1 MEYRKIYSMKMRKN
15 FFGICL
21 IATTL
26 FVSSA
31 FSSLAEFGPGADLS
45 PSGATSAAFVTTAH
59 TTTSTGSDTFGQ
71 HTDGQ
76 AAIIDT
82 TETMTSAPT
91 GDDTKA
97 EALTK
102 TLTAQ
107 ITDQIIL
114 VVDHSLALY
123 HKQADGSWQKTMET
137 YCGYG
142 RNGLKAWNER
152 HEGDQTTPVGSFPI
166 LHAFGICPN
175 PGTQMS
181 WRDVTPS
188 SYWSGEQSTYNSWVE
203 SATPISG
210 EHLSEYTICYKYAM
224 AVGFNVNPTVY
235 KRGSAIF
242 LHCKN
247 PAEWSSAGCVSV
259 EEADMIAL
267 LQQCHNGCY
276 MMIVPNEASIANF

>member
-1 MEYRKIYSMKMRKN
+1 MKKYKKLI
-15 FFGICL
+15 GTCL
-21 IATTL
+21 IAAML
-26 FVSSA
+26 FISSA
-31 FSSLAEFGPGADLS
+31 FTSLAEFGPGADLS
-45 PSGATSAAFVTTAH
+45 PSGETSNAAVTTAH
-59 TTTSTGSDTFGQ
+59 ANTSAQRTNGM
-71 HTDGQ
+71 

-82 TETMTSAPT
+82 TAPVTSAAA
-91 GDDTKA
+91 GDEATA
-97 EALTK
+97 EALAK

-114 VVDHSLALY
+114 VVDHALSLY
-123 HKQADGSWQKTMET
+123 NKQADGSWKRAMET

-142 RNGLKAWNER
+142 RNGMKAWNER

-166 LHAFGICPN
+166 LHAFGISPN

-181 WRDVTPS
+181 WRDVTPNS
-188 SYWSGEQSTYNSWVE
+188 WWSGEQATYNTWIE

-247 PAEWSSAGCVSV
+247 PAEWGSSGCVSV

-267 LQQCHNGCY
+267 LRQCHNGCY

>member
-1 MEYRKIYSMKMRKN
+1 MKKYKKII
-15 FFGICL
+15 GTCL
-21 IATTL
+21 IAAML

-31 FSSLAEFGPGADLS
+31 FTSLAEFGPGADLS
-45 PSGATSAAFVTTAH
+45 PSGDVTAAAGTTVI
-59 TTTSTGSDTFGQ
+59 TNTSTGSGTSAPF
-71 HTDGQ
+71 TSVQ

-82 TETMTSAPT
+82 TGPVTSAAT
-91 GDDTKA
+91 GDDATA
-97 EALTK
+97 EALAK

-114 VVDHSLALY
+114 VVDHSLSLY
-123 HKQADGSWQKTMET
+123 NKQADGSWKRAMET
-137 YCGYG
+137 WCGYG

-166 LHAFGICPN
+166 LHAFGISPN

-181 WRDVTPS
+181 WRDVTPN
-188 SYWSGEQSTYNSWVE
+188 SYWSGEQATYNSWVE

-247 PAEWSSAGCVSV
+247 PADWGSAGCVSV

>member
-1 MEYRKIYSMKMRKN
+1 
-15 FFGICL
+15 
-21 IATTL
+21 
-26 FVSSA
+26 
-31 FSSLAEFGPGADLS
+31 
-45 PSGATSAAFVTTAH
+45 
-59 TTTSTGSDTFGQ
+59 
-71 HTDGQ
+71 
-76 AAIIDT
+76 
-82 TETMTSAPT
+82 
-91 GDDTKA
+91 
-97 EALTK
+97 
-102 TLTAQ
+102 
-107 ITDQIIL
+107 
-114 VVDHSLALY
+114 
-123 HKQADGSWQKTMET
+123 MET

-166 LHAFGICPN
+166 LHAFGISPN

-181 WRDVTPS
+181 WRDVTPN
-188 SYWSGEQSTYNSWVE
+188 SYWSGEQATYNTWVE

-247 PAEWSSAGCVSV
+247 PAEWGSAGCVSV

>member
-1 MEYRKIYSMKMRKN
+1 MKMRKK
-15 FFGICL
+15 FIGTCL
-21 IATTL
+21 IAALL
-26 FVSSA
+26 FISSA
-31 FSSLAEFGPGADLS
+31 FSSLAEFGPGADRS
-45 PSGATSAAFVTTAH
+45 PSVDS
-59 TTTSTGSDTFGQ
+59 S
-71 HTDGQ
+71 
-76 AAIIDT
+76 AIIDT
-82 TETMTSAPT
+82 TGPVTSAST
-91 GDDTKA
+91 GDDAKA
-97 EALTK
+97 EALAK

-123 HKQADGSWQKTMET
+123 NKQADGNWQKAMET

-166 LHAFGICPN
+166 LHAFGISPN

-181 WRDVTPS
+181 WRDVTPN
-188 SYWSGEQSTYNSWVE
+188 SYWSGEQATYNTWVE
-203 SATPISG
+203 STTPISG

-247 PAEWSSAGCVSV
+247 PADWGSAGCVSV

>member
-1 MEYRKIYSMKMRKN
+1 MKKYKKLI
-15 FFGICL
+15 GTCL
-21 IATTL
+21 IAAML

-31 FSSLAEFGPGADLS
+31 FTSLAEFGPGAELS
-45 PSGATSAAFVTTAH
+45 SSRDNSATVVTTAH
-59 TTTSTGSDTFGQ
+59 TNTAAELTK
-71 HTDGQ
+71 GQ

-82 TETMTSAPT
+82 TGPVTSAVT
-91 GDDTKA
+91 GDDAKA
-97 EALTK
+97 EALAK
-102 TLTAQ
+102 TVTAQ

-123 HKQADGSWQKTMET
+123 NKQADGSWKKAMET

-152 HEGDQTTPVGSFPI
+152 HEGDKTTPVGSFPI
-166 LHAFGICPN
+166 LHAFGISPN

-181 WRDVTPS
+181 WRDVTPNS
-188 SYWSGEQSTYNSWVE
+188 WWSGEQATYNTWVE

-247 PAEWSSAGCVSV
+247 PADWGSAGCVSV

>member
-1 MEYRKIYSMKMRKN
+1 MKKYKKLI
-15 FFGICL
+15 GTCL
-21 IATTL
+21 MAAML

-31 FSSLAEFGPGADLS
+31 FTSLAEFGPGADLS
-45 PSGATSAAFVTTAH
+45 MSVDTSVTVVTTAH
-59 TTTSTGSDTFGQ
+59 TNTAAELTK
-71 HTDGQ
+71 GQ

-82 TETMTSAPT
+82 TGSVTSAVT
-91 GDDTKA
+91 SDDATA
-97 EALTK
+97 EALAK
-102 TLTAQ
+102 TVTAQ

-123 HKQADGSWQKTMET
+123 NKQADGSWKKAMET

-166 LHAFGICPN
+166 LHAFGISPN

-181 WRDVTPS
+181 WRDVTPN
-188 SYWSGEQSTYNSWVE
+188 SYWSGEQATYNTWVE

-247 PAEWSSAGCVSV
+247 PADWGSAGCVSV

>member
-1 MEYRKIYSMKMRKN
+1 MNR
-15 FFGICL
+15 FQHL
-21 IATTL
+21 IISFITAVALVMGCCFT
-26 FVSSA
+26 A
-31 FSSLAEFGPGADLS
+31 FAEFGPGA
-45 PSGATSAAFVTTAH
+45 
-59 TTTSTGSDTFGQ
+59 
-71 HTDGQ
+71 
-76 AAIIDT
+76 IIDT
-82 TETMTSAPT
+82 TAPVST
-91 GDDTKA
+91 VKGSEDAKA
-97 EALTK
+97 EALAG

-114 VVDHSLALY
+114 VVDHNLALY
-123 HKQADGSWQKTMET
+123 NKQPDGSWKKVMET

-152 HEGDQTTPVGSFPI
+152 QEGDQTTPVGSFPI
-166 LHAFGICPN
+166 LHAFGINAN

-181 WRDVTPS
+181 WRDVTPY
-188 SYWSGEQSTYNSWVE
+188 SYWSAEETGYNTWVE
-203 SATPISG
+203 SMTPIRG

-224 AVGFNVNPTVY
+224 AIGFNMNPTVY

-247 PAEWSSAGCVSV
+247 PAEWGSAGCVSV

-267 LQQCHNGCY
+267 LQLCHNGCY

>member
-1 MEYRKIYSMKMRKN
+1 MKMRKN
-15 FFGICL
+15 FIGTCL
-21 IATTL
+21 IAATL

-31 FSSLAEFGPGADLS
+31 FSSLAEFGPGAHLS
-45 PSGATSAAFVTTAH
+45 PSGDTSAAFVTTAH
-59 TTTSTGSDTFGQ
+59 TTTSTGSDTSGQ

-76 AAIIDT
+76 VAIIDT
-82 TETMTSAPT
+82 TGKMTSAPT
-91 GDDTKA
+91 DDDTKA

-123 HKQADGSWQKTMET
+123 NKQADGSWQKAMET

-181 WRDVTPS
+181 WRDVTPN

-203 SATPISG
+203 SATPIGG

-247 PAEWSSAGCVSV
+247 PAEWGSAGCVSV

>member
-1 MEYRKIYSMKMRKN
+1 MKKYKQLI
-15 FFGICL
+15 GTCL
-21 IATTL
+21 IAAML

-31 FSSLAEFGPGADLS
+31 FTSLAAFGP
-45 PSGATSAAFVTTAH
+45 T
-59 TTTSTGSDTFGQ
+59 
-71 HTDGQ
+71 
-76 AAIIDT
+76 IIDT
-82 TETMTSAPT
+82 MGPVTSAPT
-91 GDDTKA
+91 GDDAKA
-97 EALTK
+97 EALAK

-123 HKQADGSWQKTMET
+123 DKQADGSWQKAMET

-152 HEGDQTTPVGSFPI
+152 YEGDQTTPVGSFPI
-166 LHAFGICPN
+166 LHAFGISPN

-181 WRDVTPS
+181 WRDVTPN
-188 SYWSGEQSTYNSWVE
+188 SYWSGEQATYNTWVE

-247 PAEWSSAGCVSV
+247 PADWGSAGCVSV

>member
-1 MEYRKIYSMKMRKN
+1 MKKYKKLI
-15 FFGICL
+15 GTCL
-21 IATTL
+21 IAAML

-31 FSSLAEFGPGADLS
+31 FTSLAEFGPGEDLS
-45 PSGATSAAFVTTAH
+45 TSVDTSAAVVTTAH
-59 TTTSTGSDTFGQ
+59 TNTAAQLTN
-71 HTDGQ
+71 GQ

-82 TETMTSAPT
+82 TGQVTSAAT
-91 GDDTKA
+91 GDDATA
-97 EALTK
+97 EALAK

-114 VVDHSLALY
+114 VVDHTLALY
-123 HKQADGSWQKTMET
+123 NKQADGSWKKAMET

-166 LHAFGICPN
+166 LHAFGISPN

-181 WRDVTPS
+181 WRDVTPN
-188 SYWSGEQSTYNSWVE
+188 SYWSGEQATYNTWVE

-247 PAEWSSAGCVSV
+247 PADWGSAGCVSV

-276 MMIVPNEASIANF
+276 MMIVPNETSIANF

>member
-1 MEYRKIYSMKMRKN
+1 MKKYKQLI
-15 FFGICL
+15 GTCL
-21 IATTL
+21 LAAMF

-31 FSSLAEFGPGADLS
+31 FTSLAEFGPGANLS
-45 PSGATSAAFVTTAH
+45 PSGDTYTATVTTAL
-59 TTTSTGSDTFGQ
+59 TNTSTGSDSSAQ
-71 HTDGQ
+71 RTDGQ

-82 TETMTSAPT
+82 TGPVTSPAT
-91 GDDTKA
+91 GDDAKA
-97 EALTK
+97 EALAK

-123 HKQADGSWQKTMET
+123 NKQADGSWKRAMET

-166 LHAFGICPN
+166 LHAFGISPN

-181 WRDVTPS
+181 WRDVTPN
-188 SYWSGEQSTYNSWVE
+188 SYWSDEQATYNTWVE

-247 PAEWSSAGCVSV
+247 PADWGSAGCVSV
-259 EEADMIAL
+259 EEADMITL

>member
-1 MEYRKIYSMKMRKN
+1 MKKRKKLI
-15 FFGICL
+15 GTCL
-21 IATTL
+21 IAAML

-31 FSSLAEFGPGADLS
+31 FTSLAEFGPGADMS
-45 PSGATSAAFVTTAH
+45 TSVDTSVTVVTTAH
-59 TTTSTGSDTFGQ
+59 TNTAAELTK
-71 HTDGQ
+71 GQ

-82 TETMTSAPT
+82 TEPVTSAVT
-91 GDDTKA
+91 GDDATA
-97 EALTK
+97 EALAK
-102 TLTAQ
+102 TVTAQ

-123 HKQADGSWQKTMET
+123 NKQADGSWKKAMET

-166 LHAFGICPN
+166 LHAFGISPN

-181 WRDVTPS
+181 WRDVTPNS
-188 SYWSGEQSTYNSWVE
+188 WWSGEQATYNSWVE

-247 PAEWSSAGCVSV
+247 PAEWGSAGCVSV